1 MSTAK
6 PAKPQR
12 MYKYHRIPDDSI
24 AEPTSSQPRFRAP
37 QRTPFDKVHDIIKTG
52 GFDSLGHLLKII
64 FYCPARR
71 NPGPDPRSAAHVSW
85 VASLLQGSSNVLMSD
100 IIKLVY
106 NHRESQP
113 NKDSVYG
120 YEVDLAFSAIEDPS
134 QIHHA
139 RPALSVWATQ
149 LVNQAVHREVGL
161 LTQNDP
167 NDSEDCTQLRAATNG
182 RHENARVATWDDYGK
197 FNIAEITGKYQRRAP
212 LAWALME
219 AMAAPRDGKGVVIVR
234 QRRPYSNVRIA

>member
-1 MSTAK
+1 
-6 PAKPQR
+6 
-12 MYKYHRIPDDSI
+12 
-24 AEPTSSQPRFRAP
+24 
-37 QRTPFDKVHDIIKTG
+37 
-52 GFDSLGHLLKII
+52 
-64 FYCPARR
+64 
-71 NPGPDPRSAAHVSW
+71 
-85 VASLLQGSSNVLMSD
+85 VASLLQGSSNVLMGD

-120 YEVDLAFSAIEDPS
+120 YEVDLAFSAVEDLS

-167 NDSEDCTQLRAATNG
+167 NDSEDCTQLCAATSGNRG
-182 RHENARVATWDDYGK
+182 GAGMT
-197 FNIAEITGKYQRRAP
+197 RRS
-212 LAWALME
+212 L
-219 AMAAPRDGKGVVIVR
+219 
-234 QRRPYSNVRIA
+234 

>member
-6 PAKPQR
+6 SAKPQQ
-12 MYKYHRIPDDSI
+12 MYKYHQIPNDSI
-24 AEPTSSQPRFRAP
+24 AEPMSSQPRFRAP
-37 QRTPFDKVHDIIKTG
+37 QWTPFDKVHDIIKTG
-52 GFDSLGHLLKII
+52 GFDSLGHLVKII

-71 NPGPDPRSAAHVSW
+71 NLGHDPQSAAHVSW

-106 NHRESQP
+106 NHHESQP
-113 NKDSVYG
+113 NNDSVYR

-139 RPALSVWATQ
+139 RLALSVWVTQ
-149 LVNQAVHREVGL
+149 LVNQAVHCEVGL
-161 LTQNDP
+161 LTQNNP
-167 NDSEDCTQLRAATNG
+167 NDSKDCTQLCAATN
-182 RHENARVATWDDYGK
+182 RQHENAHVATWDNYGK
-197 FNIAEITGKYQRRAP
+197 FNIVENAGKYQKRAP
-212 LAWALME
+212 LAWVLME

-234 QRRPYSNVRIA
+234 QQRPYSNVRIA